1 MIKIVEKVLLRDAG
15 GSSLEYGIIAG
26 LVSTAVITTIF
37 ALGVSVG
44 DLYQVISLNVVGA
57 LR

>member
-1 MIKIVEKVLLRDAG
+1 MSKRFCFRDAG
-15 GSSLEYGIIAG
+15 GSSLEYGIIVG
-26 LVSTAVITTIF
+26 LVSTAVVTTIF

-44 DLYQVISLNVVGA
+44 DLYQVISLNVLSA

>member
-15 GSSLEYGIIAG
+15 ASSLEYGIIAG
-26 LVSTAVITTIF
+26 LVSTAVVTTIF
-37 ALGVSVG
+37 ALGVTVG
-44 DLYQVISLNVVGA
+44 DVYQVISLNVLSA

>member
-15 GSSLEYGIIAG
+15 ASSLEYGIIAG

>member
-1 MIKIVEKVLLRDAG
+1 MIKIVEKLLLRDAG

-26 LVSTAVITTIF
+26 LVSTAVVTTIF

-44 DLYQVISLNVVGA
+44 DLYQVISLNVLSA
-57 LR
+57 LP